1 MPELHNVSAND
12 IVELFFRK
20 VVVCLSGLAGPLQI
34 IVYGFHQ
41 AFIGVV
47 IIKITVFQTLIVE
60 SFALLVQLDTFVVFR
75 LHGIIDDST
84 GQFVECAL
92 RGIVVR
98 VAAVI
103 LEVTALAI
111 LGVFADGALK
121 PDRRSLAGLNKLVC
135 IVVPLQLQT
144 FAYQHAINSGAFR
157 LPFFRQQFKLG
168 TGSKVKVADRIGV
181 HDVFGIGINLPIS
194 GIPVIVFALPLVIVE
209 FLTRTVRLDVI
220 SVRTRVVVL
229 QLLLILV
236 AFIDCDSGRFGDA
249 FLLLQ
254 GLDDFI
260 RVHIFGRDRL
270 LEVCYDLIGQHG
282 FAGDLD
288 ITNKKLFILCQRR
301 KDLVLDAL

>member
-1 MPELHNVSAND
+1 MGTPELHNVSAND

-20 VVVCLSGLAGPLQI
+20 VVVCLSGPASPLQI
-34 IVYGFHQ
+34 SVYGILQ
-41 AFIGVV
+41 AFIGV
-47 IIKITVFQTLIVE
+47 IIIIIIVFQTVIVE
-60 SFALLVQLDTFVVFR
+60 SFALLEQPDIFVVVR
-75 LHGIIDDST
+75 LHGIIGDST

-92 RGIVVR
+92 RGIFIWVV
-98 VAAVI
+98 AVI

-121 PDRRSLAGLNKLVC
+121 PDLRSLAVLNKLVC
-135 IVVPLQLQT
+135 IVAPLQLQT

-168 TGSKVKVADRIGV
+168 TGSKVKVTDRIGMAV
-181 HDVFGIGINLPIS
+181 NADFW
-194 GIPVIVFALPLVIVE
+194 
-209 FLTRTVRLDVI
+209 
-220 SVRTRVVVL
+220 RTRVVVL
-229 QLLLILV
+229 QVLLILV

-249 FLLLQ
+249 LLLLQ
-254 GLDDFI
+254 RLDDFI

-270 LEVCYDLIGQHG
+270 LEVCYDILGQLG

-301 KDLVLDAL
+301 KDLFLDAR